1 LKPHVILILL
11 ISSTATLSGL
21 YLLIHAQ
28 SVADLYIYIAFLAA
42 SLTLLVIGIHT
53 LLTAIIYIF
62 RGFRR

>member
-1 LKPHVILILL
+1 LKPHIILILL

-28 SVADLYIYIAFLAA
+28 SVADLYIYIALLAA